1 MTEETARGDPA
12 GGSGPDTGV
21 TEEGDQPRGKWANK
35 RESLLAMTGLII
47 GLGNFWRF
55 PYLCY
60 RNGGVAFF
68 IPYFLCLLFCGIPVL
83 FLEMAL
89 GQYTSE
95 GGVTVWKKI
104 CPMFQGVGIASQVIL
119 AYLNIY
125 YIVILVWA
133 LVYLY
138 YSFKSTLPWSTCDN
152 QWNTDV
158 CQSRPSSY
166 ANPNLFHPDSNWSFL
181 YNVTS
186 LDYFDEFSPEVDNE
200 QRTSETEFWMYRVL
214 RVSDDMTLGP
224 VNWDLAA
231 CLLLAWIVC
240 YLCIFRGIK
249 SAGKVVYVT
258 ATVPYLLLFIL
269 FIRGV
274 TLPGAGDG
282 MKHFLYPELFRLAGL
297 HAWCDALSEVL
308 SSYSVCL
315 GVVIALGSYNKYNNN
330 CYRDCLVLCCL
341 NTGTSIFAGLTV
353 FSVLGFMA
361 HDMGVSLH
369 DVVGAGPGLVFQVFP
384 KALSM
389 LPGASFWCVLF
400 FLMILFLALDAQFL
414 CVESL
419 VTAIA
424 DLFPRHLRKPRS
436 RSILVLV
443 ICVVCFL
450 LGLPHI
456 TQGGIIV
463 FHLLDHFGASG
474 NSMLFIVC
482 FETTVI
488 AWVYGADRF
497 YDNIEDMIGYKPF
510 PVLKY
515 CWLFITPLL
524 CWVNLSYNMT
534 IRFPLIVYGFYPGIG
549 GTIVGALLLVT
560 PLMCIP
566 VFLFITL
573 CKTPENMTTSSKDLR
588 QARPHNPILTLC
600 NHVIFKANV
609 KPNRH
614 MEENDEKMMMGE
626 PSTA

>member
-152 QWNTDV
+152 FWNTDV

-166 ANPNLFHPDSNWSFL
+166 ANPNLFQPDSNWSFL
-181 YNVTS
+181 HNVTS

-214 RVSDDMTLGP
+214 RVSHDMTLGP

-282 MKHFLYPELFRLAGL
+282 MKHFLYPELYRLAGL

-315 GVVIALGSYNKYNNN
+315 GVVTALGSYNKYNNN

-341 NTGTSIFAGLTV
+341 NTGTSIFAGLAV

-369 DVVGAGPGLVFQVFP
+369 DVVNAGPGLVFQAFP

-424 DLFPRHLRKPRS
+424 DLFPHHLRNPRG

-463 FHLLDHFGASG
+463 FHLLDHFGASE

-515 CWLFITPLL
+515 CWLFITLLL
-524 CWVNLSYNMT
+524 CWLFYTFSVHTLSSICRAKNQIQRVRLSRT
-534 IRFPLIVYGFYPGIG
+534 GTETLIRHHY
-549 GTIVGALLLVT
+549 
-560 PLMCIP
+560 
-566 VFLFITL
+566 
-573 CKTPENMTTSSKDLR
+573 
-588 QARPHNPILTLC
+588 RP
-600 NHVIFKANV
+600 
-609 KPNRH
+609 
-614 MEENDEKMMMGE
+614 
-626 PSTA
+626 